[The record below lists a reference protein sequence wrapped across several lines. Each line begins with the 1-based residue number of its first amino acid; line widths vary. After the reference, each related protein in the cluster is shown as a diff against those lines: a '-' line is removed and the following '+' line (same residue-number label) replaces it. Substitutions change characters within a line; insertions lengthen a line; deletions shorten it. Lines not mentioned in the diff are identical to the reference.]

1 MRQGCWKKETD
12 QWKEIKS
19 IERREDGIKMKGV
32 SQLIGR
38 FSIALRRAGDFFIL
52 DFFMMKGGKN
62 NEAEIFF
69 FSL

>member
-1 MRQGCWKKETD
+1 
-12 QWKEIKS
+12 
-19 IERREDGIKMKGV
+19 MKGV

-62 NEAEIFF
+62 NEAEISLF